1 MVYLLVLAFSSFI
14 SLVVLIYLII
24 TYFESNATGTGYKF
38 KKRTVIILYV
48 TFFLALII
56 LILSIIAYDYLS
68 KLESDDEW
76 KSFVNENKCILIKI
90 NKNKK
95 NNVWSCRNGVLE
107 VISDYLE
114 EDK

>member
-1 MVYLLVLAFSSFI
+1 MFYLFAFSGFV
-14 SLVVLIYLII
+14 SLVVVVFLVII
-24 TYFESNATGTGYKF
+24 YFESNAIGTGCKF

-48 TFFLALII
+48 TFFLALIV
-56 LILSIIAYDYLS
+56 LILSIIAYDYFS
-68 KLESDDEW
+68 KIERDYEW

-90 NKNKK
+90 SKNKK
-95 NNVWSCRNGVLE
+95 NNVWSCRDGVLE